1 MAVSNPSKQKGT
13 KAETAVVRWLQDNG
27 FPDARRLAPS
37 GATDKGDVVT
47 EQGQYM
53 FEVKDN
59 VLAVT
64 GQPPDS
70 LLQKWLQETGRE
82 GRHYP
87 DDWEKRLVVK
97 RKGTTDVGKWWTYK
111 PYPIDFE
118 TTAWVCTTLG
128 DDIEWGLL

>member
-1 MAVSNPSKQKGT
+1 MSNPSKQKGT
-13 KAETAVVRWLQDNG
+13 KAETAVVKWLQANG
-27 FPDARRLAPS
+27 FPDARRVAPS

-70 LLQKWLQETGRE
+70 LLQKWLLETLRE
-82 GRHYP
+82 GEYYP
-87 DDWEKRLVVK
+87 DDWDKRLVVK
-97 RKGTTDVGKWWTYK
+97 RKGTTDVGKWWVYRAFRDDWSDDLLWTCS
-111 PYPIDFE
+111 I
-118 TTAWVCTTLG
+118 LG
-128 DDIEWGLL
+128 TEIKWGLL